1 MRFLHTKE
9 TLLLTLLR
17 AIVENRKFSVA
28 AFTTQHVQWAIETGV
43 GPFLFYFLK
52 NQPEEAIPSSL
63 RALLQSADLTAQVLT
78 GELLA
83 AVEEIVDCCAAYV
96 GEGNVTLLKGISV
109 GQQCYPKPHLR
120 TMRDID
126 ILVDDALL
134 PKAEK

>member
-52 NQPEEAIPSSL
+52 SQPEEIIPSSL
-63 RALLQSADLTAQVLT
+63 RTLLQSADLTAQVLT
-78 GELLA
+78 GELLT
-83 AVEEIVDCCAAYV
+83 AVEEIVDCCAASI
-96 GEGNVTLLKGISV
+96 GEGNVTLLKGDRKSV
-109 GQQCYPKPHLR
+109 
-120 TMRDID
+120 
-126 ILVDDALL
+126 V
-134 PKAEK
+134 